1 MDATWLAN
9 LRPLAKDLR
18 HTLEI
23 AMTTRRS
30 PLVCNLLAAVTA
42 GCLAFSATQ
51 AFAAPKKRPPAA
63 KAEAPAPA
71 KTDEAAPAG
80 ERPPAAAP
88 APAPAAAPAP
98 APAATPAAAE
108 PAAPVPAADRT
119 PLIDTIPAPEVE
131 SQFEGGF
138 FRLNLGYAGHGGEA
152 GPAIP
157 DMTAGSSDITLL
169 GNNTFASW
177 RQKGC
182 LFGSA
187 ACYKRAI
194 RSDVGSGVAVA
205 LQGGYNIKGYVS
217 IWGDLSWHGSFGSKK
232 DIAGAGTAAVMLGL
246 HPLRFWRADL
256 PVDVMVYGGYGFF
269 EILYYYE
276 TEFQTEAKGKAWTGS
291 SIPFGLLTEYRF
303 RRSGPFAMGLDLRLV
318 NGRYNKW
325 IYNNDKDYS
334 SNLGSDPHTTLRFE
348 PRLTMGWH
356 F

>member
-1 MDATWLAN
+1 
-9 LRPLAKDLR
+9 
-18 HTLEI
+18 
-23 AMTTRRS
+23 MTTRRS

-42 GCLAFSATQ
+42 GCLAFAATP
-51 AFAAPKKRPPAA
+51 ATAAPKKKRPPAA
-63 KAEAPAPA
+63 KGEEAGPAKAEETAPAQA
-71 KTDEAAPAG
+71 EESAPAG
-80 ERPPAAAP
+80 ARPPAAAP
-88 APAPAAAPAP
+88 APAPTPAP
-98 APAATPAAAE
+98 APAATPAAVE

-119 PLIDTIPAPEVE
+119 PIIDTIPAPEAE
-131 SQFEGGF
+131 SQFAGGF

-157 DMTAGSSDITLL
+157 DMTAGSSDIKLV
-169 GNNTFASW
+169 GANSFAGW
-177 RQKGC
+177 RKKGC

-187 ACYKRAI
+187 ACYNRAI
-194 RSDVGSGVAVA
+194 RSDVGSGIAVA

-232 DIAGAGTAAVMLGL
+232 DIAGAGTAAAMLGI

-269 EILYYYE
+269 EILYYHE
-276 TEFQTEAKGKAWTGS
+276 TEFQTEAKGKAWTGT

>member
-1 MDATWLAN
+1 
-9 LRPLAKDLR
+9 
-18 HTLEI
+18 
-23 AMTTRRS
+23 MTTRRS
-30 PLVCNLLAAVTA
+30 PLVCSLLAAVAT
-42 GCLAFSATQ
+42 GGLFLASSSAS
-51 AFAAPKKRPPAA
+51 AAPKKKR
-63 KAEAPAPA
+63 PAPA
-71 KTDEAAPAG
+71 TAEESAPAAADAPATG
-80 ERPPAAAP
+80 GRPPAAAPAPTP

-98 APAATPAAAE
+98 APVAE
-108 PAAPVPAADRT
+108 PATPVPAADRT
-119 PLIDTIPAPEVE
+119 PIIDTIPAPEVE

-157 DMTAGSSDITLL
+157 DMTAGSSSITLS
-169 GNNTFASW
+169 GANSFATW
-177 RQKGC
+177 RRKGC
-182 LFGSA
+182 LFGTA
-187 ACYKRAI
+187 ACYNRAI
-194 RSDVGSGVAVA
+194 RSDVGSGLAVA

-303 RRSGPFAMGLDLRLV
+303 RRGSPFAMGLDLRLV
-318 NGRYNKW
+318 NGRYSKW

-334 SNLGSDPHTTLRFE
+334 SNLESKPHTTLRFE
-348 PRLTMGWH
+348 PRLTLGWH